1 MNLINNKR
9 LLHGAM
15 LLTTMLFAVLVSP
28 LAQAA
33 DGIKG
38 KNLLHVANWKA
49 ATDSFGSSF
58 RAADPLIQDGEIQVE
73 FTLSAKQ
80 EGKNW
85 PFVEIICDTD
95 TALSGVSVV
104 EITYRSESDVSV
116 KFSQSDFGSS
126 GDGSYAHYQT
136 VIPAS
141 KQWITVKL
149 NADEFKQPSWAPE
162 STKKIALNLDNVQ
175 DIYLSPR
182 LNFETGETSNIWI
195 KSLRVL

>member
-1 MNLINNKR
+1 MNLINKKFF
-9 LLHGAM
+9 LYAAVIVTA
-15 LLTTMLFAVLVSP
+15 LTAP

-38 KNLLHVANWKA
+38 KNLLDVANWKA

-58 RAADPLIQDGEIQVE
+58 RAANPLIQNGEIQVE

-85 PFVEIICDTD
+85 PFVELVCATD
-95 TALSGVSVV
+95 TSLSGVSVV

-162 STKKIALNLDNVQ
+162 STQKIALNLDNVQ